1 MSGVSEER
9 GMGKEVGERTGAK
22 QGRPWRAYEPPHALQ
37 AFLGV
42 RWTLLLS
49 DRCILSTKC
58 CRDQ

>member
-22 QGRPWRAYEPPHALQ
+22 QGRPRRAYEPPHGLQ

-49 DRCILSTKC
+49 D
-58 CRDQ
+58 